1 MALAEFIRDLPH
13 AAGASDPAVYADP
26 GYSGPHGRNLT
37 SRLGPIVID
46 TEKIIAA
53 PRGLFGFEALR
64 QFVLLRLPAARFGP
78 LGLLQC
84 IEDTSSAFL
93 FYADAPT
100 ASLYRPG
107 DLEAACR
114 ELEIDLDAAATL
126 VLVTARPSP
135 VGLTMNLRA
144 PVIVDTAHRIAFQHI
159 LANGDYPVRFKP

>member
-13 AAGASDPAVYADP
+13 AANAAGQAVYAGP
-26 GYSGPHGRNLT
+26 GYLGPHGQNFS

-64 QFVLLRLPAARFGP
+64 QFVLLRLPAERFGP

-93 FYADAPT
+93 FYADVPA

-114 ELEIDLDAAATL
+114 DLAIDLHAAATL
-126 VLVTARPSP
+126 VLVAARPSP
-135 VGLTMNLRA
+135 AGLTMNLRA
-144 PVIVDTAHRIAFQHI
+144 PVIVDTAHRLAFQHI